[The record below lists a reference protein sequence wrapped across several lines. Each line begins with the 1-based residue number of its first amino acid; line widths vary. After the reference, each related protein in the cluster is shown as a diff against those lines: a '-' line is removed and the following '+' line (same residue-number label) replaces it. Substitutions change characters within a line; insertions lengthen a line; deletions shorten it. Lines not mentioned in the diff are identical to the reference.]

1 MQVSQCAGDLRC
13 IEPGSGLEE
22 AALSLQVV
30 EQLEHR
36 GKQKKVS
43 LKQVQRAVLFLI
55 TKLDYTVR
63 IIYISRGRKLM
74 DEKATIKKDRDRK
87 ETGWEEIKRQD
98 GDSLKS
104 LTREDR

>member
-1 MQVSQCAGDLRC
+1 M
-13 IEPGSGLEE
+13 
-22 AALSLQVV
+22 
-30 EQLEHR
+30 
-36 GKQKKVS
+36 S

-63 IIYISRGRKLM
+63 ILYISRSRKLM